1 MAKSDNIP
9 DGYYLVQ
16 YRKHKT
22 DKWEYKRFPEHRE
35 AYEFKNQL
43 FGIWKESQC
52 NINYKSYFDYNQT
65 NVHYSMTYRVAFEI
79 YENHGY
85 LWVSKICANESKA
98 RDFARTFHEG
108 ASFVY
113 RKSNDEYLECWRV
126 TYASNPN
133 QSNGVNYKYIEFDSK
148 EDAQSFAS
156 MINHRSCHY
165 KATIQHR
172 NWFLGKLKRKFRDI
186 SQIGNRIDSR
196 NILTFIWH
204 LLIGILFSIMF
215 TAVGASL
222 CLIAW
227 FLVNAG
233 SHDGPEI
240 FIFSFLVA
248 FAPIACI
255 AGVVI
260 IIRSVFTLIGNIA
273 MVIIAYKE
281 KKPIE
286 YSAIFD

>member
-9 DGYYLVQ
+9 
-16 YRKHKT
+16 
-22 DKWEYKRFPEHRE
+22 
-35 AYEFKNQL
+35 
-43 FGIWKESQC
+43 
-52 NINYKSYFDYNQT
+52 
-65 NVHYSMTYRVAFEI
+65 NVHYSKTYRVAFET

-156 MINHRSCHY
+156 MINHRSRHY
-165 KATIQHR
+165 KATIHHR
-172 NWFLGKLKRKFRDI
+172 NWFLGKLRRKFRDI
-186 SQIGNRIDSR
+186 STIDNRIDNR
-196 NILTFIWH
+196 NVLTFIWD

-222 CLIAW
+222 YLIAW

-240 FIFSFLVA
+240 FIFSFLVG

-255 AGVVI
+255 AGVAI
-260 IIRSVFTLIGNIA
+260 IIRSVFILIGNIA